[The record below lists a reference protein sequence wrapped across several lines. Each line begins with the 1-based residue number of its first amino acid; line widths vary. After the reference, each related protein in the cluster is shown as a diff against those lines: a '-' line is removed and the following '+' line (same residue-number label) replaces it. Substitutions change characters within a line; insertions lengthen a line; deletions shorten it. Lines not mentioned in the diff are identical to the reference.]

1 MQKTTRSRPAIWA
14 TPTKDEDMNVTTAAA
29 GQIIGG
35 GEYQLNIGRQAQM
48 SRTIGE
54 NIDQRIKNLQFEIER
69 LEGVK
74 AQLANGSSLLDVRI
88 EDLRQ
93 AMNY

>member
-1 MQKTTRSRPAIWA
+1 
-14 TPTKDEDMNVTTAAA
+14 MNEIYAAA
-29 GQIIGG
+29 GQMIGG
-35 GEYQLNIGRQAQM
+35 SEYDAKQALM

-74 AQLANGSSLLDVRI
+74 AQLANGSSLLNVRI